1 MKTPGLSVLI
11 KVRSY
16 LAALVMLGSLQ
27 AVAQGGEE
35 VKDDSTWSGGDVTV
49 TVDIEQHSSANTV
62 TVTFT
67 DAEGTSP
74 AAQGTPGESSSES
87 APTASDSGTA
97 TTPGED
103 GTSYRISDGK
113 VQRKN
118 DDGQWV
124 NMRRKTKKDAGGS
137 IFLRA
142 NEPAPRRGTLRS
154 PFQGSVPLVRGQ
166 LAPFTGQFFPGEE
179 VGTLPQ

>member
-1 MKTPGLSVLI
+1 MKTPGLSVLL

-27 AVAQGGEE
+27 AVAQGGDE
-35 VKDDSTWSGGDVTV
+35 VKDGSTWSGGDVTV
-49 TVDIEQHSSANTV
+49 TVDVEQHSSTNTV

-74 AAQGTPGESSSES
+74 AAAGTPGESSSEED
-87 APTASDSGTA
+87 PTAAESGSA
-97 TTPGED
+97 STPGED
-103 GTSYRISDGK
+103 GTSYRVHGGK

-118 DDGQWV
+118 EDGQWV
-124 NMRRKTKKDAGGS
+124 NMRQKTKKDAGGS
-137 IFLRA
+137 ILLRA

-154 PFQGSVPLVRGQ
+154 PFHGSVPLVRGQ

-179 VGTLPQ
+179 VGTLP